1 MKTRC
6 QLINIL
12 VKNDRNGCYT
22 DADSILEFGRIATY
36 EELLACAI
44 DQELITIEEGK

>member
-12 VKNDRNGCYT
+12 VRNDPNGCYR

-36 EELLACAI
+36 EELLDCAI